1 MKAVVLAGGGG
12 TRLWPLSKETFPKQF
27 INFGSGH
34 SLLQQTV
41 QRLQKAPFID
51 KVIVATNDLHRSLVK
66 EQLEKINAGCPILVE
81 PKRRNTAAAI
91 ALAIK
96 TLEEKYGAVGT
107 DSILIVPSDHLIE
120 PESIFINALEQ
131 IDPKEKLVT
140 FGIRP
145 LKPETGYGYIQIG
158 KKYDTLSFYV
168 KHFVEKPNLQTAQK
182 YFRSPQFFWNS
193 GMFLFSVN
201 TFWEELKVHMSEM
214 YALFQSNLKA
224 VTSSFEK
231 MPNLSIDYA
240 LMEKSQNVLVCPL
253 AISWSDVG
261 SWDSVYEVMEKD
273 QNQNVKIGKV
283 LAVDTKNSLI
293 IGGKRIISTI
303 GLEDLIIVETDEAVL
318 IAKKGESQKVKN
330 LVRELQNSKS
340 K

>member
-51 KVIVATNDLHRSLVK
+51 QVIVATNDLHRSLVK

-81 PKRRNTAAAI
+81 PTRRNTAPAI
-91 ALAIK
+91 GL
-96 TLEEKYGAVGT
+96 AVGT

-131 IDPKEKLVT
+131 IDPKEKIVT

-158 KKYDTLSFYV
+158 KKYDTLSFCV
-168 KHFVEKPNLQTAQK
+168 KHFVEKPNLQTAEK

-193 GMFLFSVN
+193 GMFLFTVN

-214 YALFQSNLKA
+214 YTLFQCNLKA

-273 QNQNVKIGKV
+273 QNQNVMIGKV
-283 LAVDTKNSLI
+283 LAIDTKNSLI
-293 IGGKRIISTI
+293 IGGKRMISTI

-330 LVRELQNSKS
+330 LVRELQNPKS